1 MARTGSYLGSPKA
14 IANLVAQ
21 TLTWTSSEIDSTG
34 VTGFTLGLQPV
45 GNTIAIVDRVRVR
58 AAGQVILEMTLAQ
71 LLAYQ
76 ASYSRANFADATTGT
91 KLYIPLNM
99 LDGPT
104 MEARDQCQFP
114 PGAEAQVEI
123 VLLATAVTGTAVL
136 GWTISTQVPRFF
148 PRILTSSSNITAAA
162 NKNAKFLFSES
173 GIIRAIGF
181 DTRGVDR
188 AELTVSGQRAWNLP
202 GAVFQGLA
210 YGDLLAEKDVSE
222 FGDAVAATQN
232 YRYHAVDLLI
242 PGANG
247 STNLILDTTAAWP
260 GTTSEIS
267 VYAVDEVK
275 NFRGRA

>member
-1 MARTGSYLGSPKA
+1 MARTGSYLGSPKV

-34 VTGFTLGLQPV
+34 VIGFYVGFQ

-76 ASYSRANFADATTGT
+76 ASYSKANFSDPTTQSE
-91 KLYIPLNM
+91 LYIPLNL

-104 MEARDQCQFP
+104 IEARDSCQFP
-114 PGAEAQVEI
+114 PGAEAQVEV

-136 GWTISTQVPRFF
+136 GWALSDQVPKWF
-148 PRILTSSSNITAAA
+148 PRILTAQSNIAAA
-162 NKNAKFLFSES
+162 INKNAKFVFSES

-188 AELTVSGQRAWNLP
+188 AELTISGQRAWNMP

-210 YGDLLAEKDVSE
+210 YGDILAEKDVAE
-222 FGDAVAATQN
+222 FGDGVAAAQN
-232 YRYHAVDLLI
+232 YRMHAVDLLI

-260 GTTSEIS
+260 GTTSEIL
-267 VYAVDEVK
+267 VYAIDKVA
-275 NFRGRA
+275 NFRGRG